1 MLDSAKAFEGDY
13 AFLSNF
19 YFCVIKFDG
28 KDWPTSEHLF
38 QALKTRDK
46 DQQEK
51 IRNCITPGQAKK
63 LGRIVDLREDWDSI
77 KDNVMR
83 LVLRMK
89 FNQNPFLKT
98 KLLETGNEILIEK
111 NYWHDNYWGVC
122 CCDKCS
128 LKKLRQNILGF
139 LLMSLREE
147 FRTEEK

>member
-111 NYWHDNYWGVC
+111 NYWHDNY
-122 CCDKCS
+122 
-128 LKKLRQNILGF
+128 
-139 LLMSLREE
+139 
-147 FRTEEK
+147 